1 MILHKEEEK
10 LIRSISLRV
19 GELLDKQISQD
30 YNAATPYAFAVGLG
44 ADVENTFK
52 QIINDEIKFLEKHL
66 INIRKLRKD
75 RAGLQ
80 ILQYPIQERL
90 NKLKKYNDTA

>member
-10 LIRSISLRV
+10 LIRNISERV
-19 GELLDKQISQD
+19 GELLKKMESLD
-30 YNAATPYAFAVGLG
+30 YNEATPYAFQVGLS
-44 ADVENTFK
+44 ADVQNSFK
-52 QIINDEIKFLEKHL
+52 QIITDEIKFLEEHL